1 MYITDLFPL
10 EDLNKM
16 VEEGYVNVQTHPTLP
31 LSIYDYSKNCMY
43 ARMWNE
49 VTENCRGLIVENFTG
64 KVVARGPRKFYNY
77 GQPEA

>member
-43 ARMWNE
+43 ARM
-49 VTENCRGLIVENFTG
+49 
-64 KVVARGPRKFYNY
+64 
-77 GQPEA
+77 